1 MPKEK
6 KEDTVKIIEEFLSG
20 SKAAIVT
27 DYRGMT
33 VTEINQLR
41 QQLRNAKVE
50 YHVVKNTLAS
60 LAAERVGKEEL
71 KEFLK
76 GPTAIAFG
84 YGEVTEP
91 SKIIVEYIR
100 SSKTPLSIKGGLL
113 DKRVLS
119 SAEVT
124 TLASLPPTEILI
136 SQVMRQIQAPI
147 SSLLA
152 VLSASL
158 RGLGVVLQARKQQ
171 LEGGLD

>member
-20 SKAAIVT
+20 SKAAIIT
-27 DYRGMT
+27 NYRGMT
-33 VTEINQLR
+33 VTEMSQLR
-41 QQLRNAKVE
+41 HQLRNAKVE

-60 LAAERVGKEEL
+60 LAAERAGKEQL

-76 GPTAIAFG
+76 GPTAIAFS

-100 SSKTPLSIKGGLL
+100 TSKAPLSIKGGLL
-113 DKRVLS
+113 DNRVIS
-119 SAEVT
+119 TAEVT

-136 SQVMRQIQAPI
+136 SQVMRQMQAPI
-147 SSLLA
+147 TSLLT
-152 VLSASL
+152 VLSANL
-158 RGLGVVLQARKQQ
+158 RGFVGVLQARKQQ
-171 LEGGLD
+171 LEGG